1 MKIYYITVKKDKKDI
16 LYWDADLKCG
26 RKKLSCLAFFY
37 EKEFVNQYKDYLE
50 KNGEEDLVVRSIKI

>member
-1 MKIYYITVKKDKKDI
+1 MKKDKKDI